1 MKKQLITIVGPTA
14 VGKTELAI
22 NLANHFNTEIVSA
35 DSRQF
40 YKELNI
46 GTAKPTK
53 KELELSKHHLIDNIS
68 ISQEYNISQ
77 FEKDADT
84 LINKI
89 FLKNDYAILVG
100 GSGLY
105 IDAVLYGLD
114 NIPEVDPSIRKNL
127 NDQFEKKGIDEL
139 LSKLSELDN
148 ESLKRIDANNPRRVI
163 RALEVTLSSKK
174 PYSAFLKS
182 KNRKSKYNNII
193 IGLNRNR
200 SELHEIINKRVDKM
214 IKRGLIDEVSS
225 LTDFKELNALNTIG
239 YSEIFKYLS
248 QEYSYEKAIEKIK
261 TNSRRYA
268 KRQLTWFNSNKSI
281 NWFIDKYD
289 ISEIIKLIEAT

>member
-22 NLANHFNTEIVSA
+22 KLANHFNTEIVSA

-53 KELELSKHHLIDNIS
+53 KELKLNKHHLIDNIS

-84 LINKI
+84 IINKI
-89 FLKNDYAILVG
+89 FLKNDYTILVG

-105 IDAVLYGLD
+105 IDAVLYGID
-114 NIPEVDPSIRKNL
+114 NIPDVDPSVRKKL
-127 NDQFEKKGIDEL
+127 NDEFEKKGIDEL
-139 LSKLSELDN
+139 LSKLSTLDN
-148 ESLKRIDANNPRRVI
+148 ESLKTIDVNNPRRII
-163 RALEVTLSSKK
+163 RALEVTISTKK

-200 SELHEIINKRVDKM
+200 SELHDIINKRVDKM

-225 LTDFKELNALNTIG
+225 LINFKELNALNTIG

-248 QEYSYEKAIEKIK
+248 KEYSYDKAVEKIK

-268 KRQLTWFNSNKSI
+268 KRQLTWFNANKSI
-281 NWFIDKYD
+281 NWFVDKYD
-289 ISEIIKLIEAT
+289 ISEIIKLIETT

>member
-14 VGKTELAI
+14 VGKTELAV

-46 GTAKPTK
+46 GTAKPNK
-53 KELELSKHHLIDNIS
+53 KELESNKHHLIDNIS
-68 ISQEYNISQ
+68 IFEEYNISQ
-77 FEKDADT
+77 FEKDADK

-105 IDAVLYGLD
+105 IDAVLYGID
-114 NIPEVDPSIRKNL
+114 NIPDIDPSVRKKL
-127 NDQFEKKGIDEL
+127 NDEFEKKGIDEL
-139 LSKLSELDN
+139 LSKLAILDN
-148 ESLKRIDANNPRRVI
+148 ESLNTIDVNNPRRII
-163 RALEVTLSSKK
+163 RALEVTISTKK

-200 SELHEIINKRVDKM
+200 SELHDIINKRVDKM

-225 LTDFKELNALNTIG
+225 LINFKELNALNTIG

-248 QEYSYEKAIEKIK
+248 KEYSYDKAVEKIK

-268 KRQLTWFNSNKSI
+268 KRQLTWFNANKSI

>member
-22 NLANHFNTEIVSA
+22 KLANHFNTEIVSA

-53 KELELSKHHLIDNIS
+53 KELESNTHHLIDNIS

-105 IDAVLYGLD
+105 IDAVLYGID
-114 NIPEVDPSIRKNL
+114 NIPEVDPSIRKKL
-127 NDQFEKKGIDEL
+127 NDEFEKKGIDEL
-139 LSKLSELDN
+139 LSKLSMLDN
-148 ESLKRIDANNPRRVI
+148 ESLKTIDVNNPRRII
-163 RALEVTLSSKK
+163 RALEVTISTKK
-174 PYSAFLKS
+174 PYSSFLKS

-225 LTDFKELNALNTIG
+225 LIDFKDLNALNTIG

-248 QEYSYEKAIEKIK
+248 QEYPYDKAVEKIK

-268 KRQLTWFNSNKSI
+268 KRQLTWFNANKSI
-281 NWFIDKYD
+281 NWFVDKYD
-289 ISEIIKLIEAT
+289 ISEIIKLIETT

>member
-84 LINKI
+84 FINKI

-105 IDAVLYGLD
+105 IDAVLYGID

-139 LSKLSELDN
+139 LSKLSKLDN
-148 ESLKRIDANNPRRVI
+148 ESLKRIDSNNHRRVI

-193 IGLNRNR
+193 IGLNKNR

-225 LTDFKELNALNTIG
+225 LIDFKELNALNTIG
-239 YSEIFKYLS
+239 YSEIFKYLN
-248 QEYSYEKAIEKIK
+248 QEYSYDKAIEKIK

-268 KRQLTWFNSNKSI
+268 KRQLTWFNSNKSV

-289 ISEIIKLIEAT
+289 VSEVIKLIETT